1 MTRILIEASLGKFL
15 TEKIDKTHEWR
26 NDHKYKWFDGAHR
39 WLTVL
44 ADKFHPP
51 QIPPAQFF
59 SSKRF
64 FFFWFYSCAR
74 SCVDCRQQRWSE
86 DRRRRLALAD
96 VEVEGENYCWWKGGG
111 GRRLRE
117 ERETEMCAVWRQVN
131 DCRMASRVAEPLFSF
146 STHPTANCRRN
157 KRINKT
163 RRPMTK
169 DLVHQL

>member
-74 SCVDCRQQRWSE
+74 SCWCDDCRQQRWSE
-86 DRRRRLALAD
+86 DMRRPALAD

-111 GRRLRE
+111 GGAGLGRRERQKCVLCGGRWTIAAWLAELR
-117 ERETEMCAVWRQVN
+117 
-131 DCRMASRVAEPLFSF
+131 SRYFLF
-146 STHPTANCRRN
+146 
-157 KRINKT
+157 
-163 RRPMTK
+163 
-169 DLVHQL
+169 QLTQQPIADGIRG